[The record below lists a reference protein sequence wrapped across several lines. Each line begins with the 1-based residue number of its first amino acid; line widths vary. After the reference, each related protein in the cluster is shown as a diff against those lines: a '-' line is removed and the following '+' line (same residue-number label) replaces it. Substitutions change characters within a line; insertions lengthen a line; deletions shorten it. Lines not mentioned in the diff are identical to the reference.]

1 MYNRTVQSEPYFDA
15 SALLPS
21 GPGRFLSSE
30 YFRLPDEPR
39 CELLRGYLVL
49 TPAPSFRHQLAC
61 ALLADLLLRY
71 ARRIGGRSVQS
82 PVDVELGERTVVQPD
97 VVLVTPSRLDRIQH
111 HLVGAP
117 DLAVEV
123 LSPGT
128 AGRDRNEKL
137 ALYAAS
143 DLRELWLVD
152 PGARTFEALTR
163 NDASFTVALPTGG
176 HYASPLFP
184 ALEVDL
190 AAFWNELDAPPAV

>member
-1 MYNRTVQSEPYFDA
+1 
-15 SALLPS
+15 
-21 GPGRFLSSE
+21 
-30 YFRLPDEPR
+30 
-39 CELLRGYLVL
+39 L

-61 ALLADLLLRY
+61 SILADLLLQY

-82 PVDVELGERTVVQPD
+82 PVDVELGERTVIQPD
-97 VVLVTPSRLDRIQH
+97 VVLVTPSRLDRFRR

-128 AGRDRNEKL
+128 AGRDRREKL

-152 PGARTFEALTR
+152 PEARTFEALTR
-163 NDASFTVALPTGG
+163 SGATFAVALPTGER
-176 HYASPLFP
+176 YASPIFP

-190 AAFWNELDAPPAV
+190 AGLWRELDAPPAV